1 MYFNIAF
8 KNVKKS
14 FKEYSIYFLTLIFAV
29 CIFYSFNAI
38 GSQKAMM
45 QLSEKQNMYG
55 DLMGNIISVLSVFIA
70 VLLGGLIIYATNFL
84 IKKRKKEFG
93 IYMCL
98 GMKKKKIS
106 KILVFE
112 TVIVGIISLIVGVTV
127 GVLFSQ
133 GLSFLTI
140 KLFKVDFSKYR
151 FIISFESIIKT
162 ILYFVIIYLV
172 VILFN
177 VFIISRYKLVDLLY
191 GSKKSESIKVTDP
204 KRAIIIL
211 ILSIVVI
218 SFAYYFVLKAGLDFT
233 NFQFKISLV
242 LGCIGT
248 LLFFY
253 GIASTLFYI
262 IKNNKNIYLNKL
274 NIFTTRQIV
283 SKFNT
288 NFISMT
294 IICLMLFLTISSLSS
309 VLSVKNNM
317 EETLKLSTP
326 FDATIMIKNLSN
338 KDYKDILKENGYEL
352 GSHGENYK
360 KLDIY
365 ETNFNSS
372 KLLKKYTEDR
382 DVNKY
387 LENNQFIN
395 TLAISLSDYNNM
407 RELKGEDKLTLG
419 DNEVFI
425 ASNHKF
431 MEPVVKKFMDNE
443 KVIIIDGEEYK
454 IANSKLIEEAFFS
467 SPEPGFSFA
476 LIVNDKVLENC
487 TVVQNIININF
498 NEENKAE
505 MEKLFHNK
513 FTQWNENKNNEK
525 KYVLNGGTIQDMYD
539 ESRGLSTIVI
549 FIGLYLGIVFL
560 LASTAILSLQQL
572 SECSDSIDKYNALK
586 KIGATKKLINKSIL
600 GQVAIFFM
608 LPLILAIV
616 HSVIAIRVIN
626 EYVSLIGKIDILMP
640 SLITALIIIITYG
653 GYFYATYLGYKN
665 SIWN

>member
-45 QLSEKQNMYG
+45 HLSEKQNMYG

-112 TVIVGIISLIVGVTV
+112 TVIVGIISLIVGITV

-133 GLSFLTI
+133 GLSFLSI
-140 KLFKVDFSKYR
+140 KLFKVDFSEYR
-151 FIISFESIIKT
+151 FIISFEAIIKT

-443 KVIIIDGEEYK
+443 KVISIDGEEYR

-467 SPEPGFSFA
+467 SSKPGFSFV

-600 GQVAIFFM
+600 EQVAIFFM
-608 LPLILAIV
+608 LPLILAII
-616 HSVIAIRVIN
+616 HSIIAIRVIN

>member
-14 FKEYSIYFLTLIFAV
+14 FKEYSIYFLTLTFAV

-112 TVIVGIISLIVGVTV
+112 TVIVGTISLIVGVTV

-162 ILYFVIIYLV
+162 ILYFAIMYLV

-177 VFIISRYKLVDLLY
+177 VFIIRKYKLVDLLY
-191 GSKKSESIKVTDP
+191 SNKKSESIKVTNP
-204 KRAIIIL
+204 KIASIIL

-600 GQVAIFFM
+600 EQVAIFFM

>member
-45 QLSEKQNMYG
+45 HLSEKQNMYG
-55 DLMGNIISVLSVFIA
+55 DLMGNIISVLSVFIV

-112 TVIVGIISLIVGVTV
+112 TVIVGIISLIVGITV

-133 GLSFLTI
+133 GLSFLSI
-140 KLFKVDFSKYR
+140 KLFKVDFSEYR
-151 FIISFESIIKT
+151 FIISFEAIIKT
-162 ILYFVIIYLV
+162 ILYFVIMYLV

-407 RELKGEDKLTLG
+407 RDLKGEDKLTLG

-431 MEPVVKKFMDNE
+431 MEPVVKKFISNE
-443 KVIIIDGEEYK
+443 KVISIDGEEYR

-467 SPEPGFSFA
+467 SSKPGFSFV

-600 GQVAIFFM
+600 EQVAIFFM

>member
-14 FKEYSIYFLTLIFAV
+14 FKEYSIYFLTLTFAV

-112 TVIVGIISLIVGVTV
+112 TVIVGTISLIVGVTV

-162 ILYFVIIYLV
+162 ILYFAIMYLV

-177 VFIISRYKLVDLLY
+177 VFIIRKYKLVDLLY
-191 GSKKSESIKVTDP
+191 SNKKSESIKVTNP
-204 KRAIIIL
+204 KIASIIL

-309 VLSVKNNM
+309 VLSVKNSM

-467 SPEPGFSFA
+467 SPEPGCSFA

-600 GQVAIFFM
+600 EQVAIFFM

>member
-14 FKEYSIYFLTLIFAV
+14 FKEYSIYFFTLTFAV

-45 QLSEKQNMYG
+45 QLSEKQNIYG
-55 DLMGNIISVLSVFIA
+55 DLMENIISVLSAFIA

-112 TVIVGIISLIVGVTV
+112 TVIVGTISLIVGITV

-151 FIISFESIIKT
+151 FIISFEAIIKT
-162 ILYFVIIYLV
+162 ILYFAIMYLV

-177 VFIISRYKLVDLLY
+177 VFIIRKYKLVDLLY
-191 GSKKSESIKVTDP
+191 SNKKSESIKVTDP

-407 RELKGEDKLTLG
+407 RDLKGEDKLTLR

-431 MEPVVKKFMDNE
+431 MEPVVKKFISNE
-443 KVIIIDGEEYK
+443 KVISIDGEEYR

-467 SPEPGFSFA
+467 SSKPGFSFV

-600 GQVAIFFM
+600 EQVAIFFM

>member
-14 FKEYSIYFLTLIFAV
+14 FKEYGIYFLTLTFAV

-45 QLSEKQNMYG
+45 HLSEKQNMYG

-112 TVIVGIISLIVGVTV
+112 TVIIGVISLIVGITV

-133 GLSFLTI
+133 GLSFLSI

-151 FIISFESIIKT
+151 FIISFEAIIKT
-162 ILYFVIIYLV
+162 ILYFVIMYLV
-172 VILFN
+172 VISFN
-177 VFIISRYKLVDLLY
+177 VFIISKYKLVDLLY
-191 GSKKSESIKVTDP
+191 SNKKSESIKVTDP
-204 KRAIIIL
+204 KRAIMIL

-218 SFAYYFVLKAGLDFT
+218 SFAYYFVLKVGLDFAS
-233 NFQFKISLV
+233 FQFKISLV

-262 IKNNKNIYLNKL
+262 IRNNKNIYLNKL
-274 NIFTTRQIV
+274 NIFTIRQIV

-309 VLSVKNNM
+309 VLSVKNSL

-338 KDYKDILKENGYEL
+338 KDYRDILKENGYEL

-360 KLDIY
+360 KLDVY

-372 KLLKKYTEDR
+372 KLLKKYTEDK

-387 LENNQFIN
+387 LKNNQFIN

-425 ASNHKF
+425 ACNHKF
-431 MEPVVKKFMDNE
+431 MEPVVKKFINNE

-467 SPEPGFSFA
+467 SPKPGCSFA
-476 LIVNDKVLENC
+476 LIANDKVLENC

-498 NEENKAE
+498 NEKDKAE
-505 MEKLFHNK
+505 VEKLFHNK
-513 FTQWNENKNNEK
+513 FIQWNENKNNEK
-525 KYVLNGGTIQDMYD
+525 KYALSGGTIQDMYD
-539 ESRGLSTIVI
+539 ENRGLSTIVI

-600 GQVAIFFM
+600 EQVAIFFM
-608 LPLILAIV
+608 LPLILAIT
-616 HSVIAIRVIN
+616 HSIIAIKVIN

-640 SLITALIIIITYG
+640 SLVTALIIIITYG